1 MKSTQDIA
9 ESLGITVAI
18 LRSWQINLNLDH
30 PRYAP
35 EAPVYPEDWAEYF
48 TQVARLRR
56 QGMSFRNIREE
67 LKAQLPTQP
76 PQIPPAVSSVKPAD
90 KPLSVTSA
98 PTPPLASSTPA
109 NPSSPSHALP
119 VTASSQALVNQNVQP
134 GTPSVQALQN
144 HMHEALLQQDLTK
157 MAQTYVHLMEN
168 YQNLASRFS
177 ENTYLLGQLEEKS
190 SALETRLAEKEQ
202 HYREQELQHQ
212 AQTERLEAHIQSLQ
226 KALDHSDDRF
236 DTAQNHLQK
245 KEADLSTQQ
254 EKMVTKQ
261 EIASVEEQLKGIQS
275 SLQQQQE
282 MLAAEQNKSFWQ
294 RLLGR

>member
-1 MKSTQDIA
+1 MKSTQEIA
-9 ESLGITVAI
+9 EALGITVAI

-35 EAPVYPEDWAEYF
+35 DAPVYDNAWSDYF

-67 LKAQLPTQP
+67 LQSQQPAQAPVASPAASVPKAP
-76 PQIPPAVSSVKPAD
+76 SNG
-90 KPLSVTSA
+90 
-98 PTPPLASSTPA
+98 ASSSLESPVPSATPM
-109 NPSSPSHALP
+109 P
-119 VTASSQALVNQNVQP
+119 VTASSQALVSQHLQP
-134 GTPSVQALQN
+134 GTPSIQALQN

-177 ENTYLLGQLEEKS
+177 ENTYLLGQLEEKA

-202 HYREQELQHQ
+202 HHREQEAQHQ
-212 AQTERLEAHIQSLQ
+212 LQTERLEAHIQSLQ
-226 KALDHSDDRF
+226 KALDHSDERF

-245 KEADLSTQQ
+245 KEADLSAQQ
-254 EKMVTKQ
+254 EKLVTKN
-261 EIASVEEQLKGIQS
+261 EMLSVAEQLHQIQS
-275 SLQQQQE
+275 ALEEQQE
-282 MLAAEQNKSFWQ
+282 MLVAEQSKSFWQ
-294 RLLGR
+294 RLFGR